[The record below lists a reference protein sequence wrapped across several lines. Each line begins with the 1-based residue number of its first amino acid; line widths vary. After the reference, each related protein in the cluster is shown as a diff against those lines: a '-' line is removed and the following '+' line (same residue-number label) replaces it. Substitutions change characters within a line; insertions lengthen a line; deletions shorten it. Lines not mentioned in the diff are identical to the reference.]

1 MGVGPSPLSSG
12 NVAERRPGLGEKL
25 ENRNNISS
33 PLCHCLSAKSARVI
47 NAHIKTAFPPPSRT
61 VDLMGEKGWGRGRP
75 KGLFGS
81 QSDDRLLGPPE
92 EETDSFSPSAE
103 VPPPG
108 KGGQLLV
115 GMTVGLGGEGQ

>member
-1 MGVGPSPLSSG
+1 MGVGPSPLNSG

-61 VDLMGEKGWGRGRP
+61 VDLMGEKGWGRG
-75 KGLFGS
+75 
-81 QSDDRLLGPPE
+81 
-92 EETDSFSPSAE
+92 AE
-103 VPPPG
+103 G
-108 KGGQLLV
+108 TLWLAI
-115 GMTVGLGGEGQ
+115 